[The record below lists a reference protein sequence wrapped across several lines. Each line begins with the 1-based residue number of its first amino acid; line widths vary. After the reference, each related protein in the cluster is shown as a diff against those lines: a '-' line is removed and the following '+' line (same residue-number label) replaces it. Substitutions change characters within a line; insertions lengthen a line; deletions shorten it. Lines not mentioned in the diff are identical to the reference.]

1 MRRRNTGSNMNKKI
15 LRLAGP
21 SILANITVPLVGMAD
36 LAIAGRLGDAAAI
49 GGIAIGTML
58 FDLLYWNLGFLR
70 VGTGGKAA
78 QAYGRRDF
86 KESINVLTQSLGTAL
101 IAALFLLIIQYVYV
115 VGAFAILDTTPQVE
129 SMARDYFFI
138 RIWAAP
144 ATLSLFSFKGWF
156 IGMQNTVSPMVT
168 DIIVNSSNILLSI
181 IFAIPMKMGIAGVA
195 LGTVAAQYIGI
206 LSAVILM
213 NRYYKKLFKYINL
226 KGSLKLK
233 EMKDFFVLNG
243 NLFLRSAS
251 LLLVY
256 TGFTALSAKYGDQ
269 LLAVSTIMMKLMLLY
284 SYLVDGF
291 AYAGEAITGRYV
303 GAKDLFSLKKAVK
316 LLFLWT
322 FIIAAISTLAY
333 VLAGEPIF
341 RLLTN
346 NDEVIAASAEFMPW
360 LLIVP
365 VISCV
370 AFMWDGIYIGATA
383 ASAIRDTMIASAA
396 AFFLTYYAT
405 EWIIGIQ
412 ALYVAYSAHLVVR
425 SVMMTVMAKKE
436 VYGRLVS

>member
-1 MRRRNTGSNMNKKI
+1 MNKKI

-49 GGIAIGTML
+49 GGVAIGTML

-78 QAYGRRDF
+78 QSYGKRDF
-86 KESINVLTQSLGTAL
+86 RESVNILVQSLGTAL
-101 IAALFLLIIQYVYV
+101 LSALFLLIIQYFYIL
-115 VGAFAILDTTPQVE
+115 GAFAILETTPQVE
-129 SMARDYFFI
+129 AMAKEYFFI

-144 ATLSLFSFKGWF
+144 ATLSLFAFKGWF
-156 IGMQNTVSPMVT
+156 IGMQNTLSPMVT
-168 DIIVNSSNILLSI
+168 DIVVNVFNIVLSV
-181 IFAIPMKMGIAGVA
+181 IFAFPMKMGIAGIA
-195 LGTVAAQYIGI
+195 LGTVAAQYIG
-206 LSAVILM
+206 LTSAVLLLT
-213 NRYYKKLFKYINL
+213 RYYKKLFKYINL
-226 KGSLKLK
+226 KASLKIR
-233 EMKDFFVLNG
+233 EMKDFFILNG

-256 TGFTALSAKYGDQ
+256 TGFTALSATYGDK

-284 SYLVDGF
+284 SYMVDGF
-291 AYAGEAITGRYV
+291 AYAGEALTGRYV
-303 GAKDLFSLKKAVK
+303 GSRDMTSLKRAVK
-316 LLFLWT
+316 LLFAWT

-333 VLAGEPIF
+333 LFAGEPIF

-346 NDEVIAASAEFMPW
+346 NAEVLEASGPFMPW
-360 LLIVP
+360 LLVVP

-383 ASAIRDTMIASAA
+383 ASAIRNTMIVSAA
-396 AFFLTYYAT
+396 GFFITYYAT
-405 EWIIGIQ
+405 KGVIGIQ
-412 ALYVAYSAHLVVR
+412 ALYLAYSAHLIIR
-425 SVMMTVMAKKE
+425 SIMMTFMARKE
-436 VYGRLVS
+436 VYGKLVP

>member
-1 MRRRNTGSNMNKKI
+1 MNNKI

-21 SILANITVPLVGMAD
+21 SILANITVPLVGMTD

-86 KESINVLTQSLGTAL
+86 KDSINILVQSVGTAV
-101 IAALFLLIIQYVYV
+101 IAALILLAIQYIYV
-115 VGAFAILDTTPQVE
+115 VAAFAVLNTTPEVE
-129 SMARDYFFI
+129 TLAKEYFFI

-168 DIIVNSSNILLSI
+168 DITVNALNITLSI
-181 IFAIPMKMGIAGVA
+181 IFAFPMKMGIAGVA
-195 LGTVAAQYIGI
+195 LGTVAAQYIG
-206 LSAVILM
+206 LGTALFLM
-213 NRYYKKLFKYINL
+213 TRYYKKLFKYINIRA
-226 KGSLKLK
+226 SLKIK
-233 EMKDFFVLNG
+233 EMKEFFILNG

-256 TGFTALSAKYGDQ
+256 TGFTALSARYGNQ

-291 AYAGEAITGRYV
+291 AYAGEAITGRYI
-303 GAKDLFSLKKAVK
+303 GAKDLVSLKRAVK
-316 LLFLWT
+316 LLFTWT
-322 FIIAAISTLAY
+322 FTIAAVSTLAY
-333 VLAGEPIF
+333 LLAGEPIF

-346 NDEVIAASAEFMPW
+346 NNDVLAASAPFMPW
-360 LLIVP
+360 LLLVP

-383 ASAIRDTMIASAA
+383 AKAIRNTMILSAA
-396 AFFLTYYAT
+396 GFFVVFFAT
-405 EWIIGIQ
+405 EWFLGIQ
-412 ALYVAYSAHLVVR
+412 ALYVAYSAHLIIR
-425 SVMMTVMAKKE
+425 SIMMTVMAKKE
-436 VYGRLVS
+436 VFGRLVS

>member
-1 MRRRNTGSNMNKKI
+1 MNKKI

-49 GGIAIGTML
+49 GGVAIGTML

-78 QAYGRRDF
+78 QSYGKRDF
-86 KESINVLTQSLGTAL
+86 RESVNILVQSLGTAL
-101 IAALFLLIIQYVYV
+101 LSAIFLLIIQYFYIL
-115 VGAFAILDTTPQVE
+115 GAFAILETTPQVE
-129 SMARDYFFI
+129 AMAKEYFFI

-144 ATLSLFSFKGWF
+144 ATLSLFAFKGWF
-156 IGMQNTVSPMVT
+156 IGMQNTLSPMVT
-168 DIIVNSSNILLSI
+168 DIVVNVFNIVLSV
-181 IFAIPMKMGIAGVA
+181 IFAFPMKMGIAGIA
-195 LGTVAAQYIGI
+195 LGTVAAQYIG
-206 LSAVILM
+206 LSSAVLLLT
-213 NRYYKKLFKYINL
+213 RYYKKLFKYINL
-226 KGSLKLK
+226 KASLKIR
-233 EMKDFFVLNG
+233 EMKDFFILNG

-256 TGFTALSAKYGDQ
+256 TGFTALSATYGDK

-284 SYLVDGF
+284 SYMVDGF
-291 AYAGEAITGRYV
+291 AYAGEALTGRYV
-303 GAKDLFSLKKAVK
+303 GARDMTSLKRAVK
-316 LLFLWT
+316 LLFAWT

-333 VLAGEPIF
+333 LFAGEPIF

-346 NDEVIAASAEFMPW
+346 NAEVLEASGPFMPW
-360 LLIVP
+360 LLVVP

-383 ASAIRDTMIASAA
+383 ASAIRNTMIVSAA
-396 AFFLTYYAT
+396 GFFITYYAT
-405 EWIIGIQ
+405 KGVIGIQ
-412 ALYVAYSAHLVVR
+412 ALYLAYSAHLIIR
-425 SVMMTVMAKKE
+425 SIMMTFMARKE
-436 VYGRLVS
+436 VYGKLVP

>member
-1 MRRRNTGSNMNKKI
+1 MNKKI

-49 GGIAIGTML
+49 GGVAIGTML

-78 QAYGRRDF
+78 QSYGKRDF
-86 KESINVLTQSLGTAL
+86 RESVNILVQSLGTAL
-101 IAALFLLIIQYVYV
+101 LSALFLLIIQYFYIL
-115 VGAFAILDTTPQVE
+115 GAFAILETTPQVE
-129 SMARDYFFI
+129 AMAKEYFFI

-144 ATLSLFSFKGWF
+144 ATLSLFAFKGWF
-156 IGMQNTVSPMVT
+156 IGMQNTLSPMVT
-168 DIIVNSSNILLSI
+168 DIVVNVFNIVLSVL
-181 IFAIPMKMGIAGVA
+181 FAFPMKMGIAGIA
-195 LGTVAAQYIGI
+195 LGTVAAQYIG
-206 LSAVILM
+206 LMSAALLLT
-213 NRYYKKLFKYINL
+213 RYYKKLFKYINL
-226 KGSLKLK
+226 KASLKIR
-233 EMKDFFVLNG
+233 EMKDFFILNG

-256 TGFTALSAKYGDQ
+256 TGFTALSATYGDK

-284 SYLVDGF
+284 SYMVDGF
-291 AYAGEAITGRYV
+291 AYAGEALTGRYV
-303 GAKDLFSLKKAVK
+303 GARDMTSLKRAVK
-316 LLFLWT
+316 LLFAWT

-333 VLAGEPIF
+333 LFAGEPIF

-346 NDEVIAASAEFMPW
+346 NAEVLEASGPFMPW
-360 LLIVP
+360 LLVVP

-383 ASAIRDTMIASAA
+383 SSAIRNTMIVSAA
-396 AFFLTYYAT
+396 GFFITYYAT
-405 EWIIGIQ
+405 KGVIGIQ
-412 ALYVAYSAHLVVR
+412 ALYLAYSAHLIIR
-425 SVMMTVMAKKE
+425 SIMMTFMARKE
-436 VYGRLVS
+436 VYGKLVP

>member
-1 MRRRNTGSNMNKKI
+1 MNKKI

-86 KESINVLTQSLGTAL
+86 KDSINVLTQSLGTAL

-322 FIIAAISTLAY
+322 FIIAGISTLAY

>member
-1 MRRRNTGSNMNKKI
+1 MNKKI

-49 GGIAIGTML
+49 GGVAIGTML

-78 QAYGRRDF
+78 QSYGKRDF
-86 KESINVLTQSLGTAL
+86 RESVNILVQSLGTAL
-101 IAALFLLIIQYVYV
+101 LSALFLLIIQYFYIL
-115 VGAFAILDTTPQVE
+115 GAFAILETTPQVE
-129 SMARDYFFI
+129 AMAKEYFFI

-144 ATLSLFSFKGWF
+144 ATLSLFAFKGWF
-156 IGMQNTVSPMVT
+156 IGMQNTLSPMVT
-168 DIIVNSSNILLSI
+168 DIVVNVFNIVLSV
-181 IFAIPMKMGIAGVA
+181 IFAFPMKMGIAGIA
-195 LGTVAAQYIGI
+195 LGTVAAQYIG
-206 LSAVILM
+206 LMSAVLLLT
-213 NRYYKKLFKYINL
+213 RYYKKLFKYINL
-226 KGSLKLK
+226 KASLKIR
-233 EMKDFFVLNG
+233 EMKDFFILNG

-256 TGFTALSAKYGDQ
+256 TGFTALSATYGDK

-284 SYLVDGF
+284 SYMVDGF
-291 AYAGEAITGRYV
+291 AYAGEALTGRYV
-303 GAKDLFSLKKAVK
+303 GARDMTSLKRAVK
-316 LLFLWT
+316 LLFAWT

-333 VLAGEPIF
+333 LFAGEPIF

-346 NDEVIAASAEFMPW
+346 NAEVLEASGPFMPW
-360 LLIVP
+360 LLVVP

-383 ASAIRDTMIASAA
+383 SSAIRNTMIVSAA
-396 AFFLTYYAT
+396 GFFITYYAT
-405 EWIIGIQ
+405 KGVIGIQ
-412 ALYVAYSAHLVVR
+412 ALYLAYSAHLIIR
-425 SVMMTVMAKKE
+425 SIMMTFMARKE
-436 VYGRLVS
+436 VYGKLVP

>member
-1 MRRRNTGSNMNKKI
+1 MNKKI

-49 GGIAIGTML
+49 GGVAIGTML

-78 QAYGRRDF
+78 QSYGKRDF
-86 KESINVLTQSLGTAL
+86 RESVNILVQSLGTAL
-101 IAALFLLIIQYVYV
+101 LSALFLLIIQYFYIL
-115 VGAFAILDTTPQVE
+115 GAFAILETTPQVE
-129 SMARDYFFI
+129 AMAKEYFFI

-144 ATLSLFSFKGWF
+144 ATLSLFAFKGWF
-156 IGMQNTVSPMVT
+156 IGMQNTLSPMVT
-168 DIIVNSSNILLSI
+168 DIVVNVFNIVLSVL
-181 IFAIPMKMGIAGVA
+181 FAFPMKMGIAGIA
-195 LGTVAAQYIGI
+195 LGTVAAQYIG
-206 LSAVILM
+206 LMSAVLLLT
-213 NRYYKKLFKYINL
+213 RYYKKLFKYINL
-226 KGSLKLK
+226 KASLKIR
-233 EMKDFFVLNG
+233 EMKDFFILNG

-256 TGFTALSAKYGDQ
+256 TGFTALSATYGDK

-284 SYLVDGF
+284 SYMVDGF
-291 AYAGEAITGRYV
+291 AYAGEALTGRYV
-303 GAKDLFSLKKAVK
+303 GSRDMTSLKRAVK
-316 LLFLWT
+316 LLFAWT

-333 VLAGEPIF
+333 LFAGEPIF

-346 NDEVIAASAEFMPW
+346 NAEVLEASGPFMPW
-360 LLIVP
+360 LLVVP

-383 ASAIRDTMIASAA
+383 SSAIRNTMIVSAA
-396 AFFLTYYAT
+396 GFFITYYAT
-405 EWIIGIQ
+405 KGAIGIQ
-412 ALYVAYSAHLVVR
+412 ALYLAYSAHLIIR
-425 SVMMTVMAKKE
+425 SIMMTFMARKE
-436 VYGRLVS
+436 VYGKLVP

>member
-1 MRRRNTGSNMNKKI
+1 MNKKI

-49 GGIAIGTML
+49 GGVAIGTML

-78 QAYGRRDF
+78 QSYGKRDF
-86 KESINVLTQSLGTAL
+86 RESVNILVQSLGTAL
-101 IAALFLLIIQYVYV
+101 LSALFLLIIQYFYIL
-115 VGAFAILDTTPQVE
+115 GAFAILETTPQVE
-129 SMARDYFFI
+129 AMAKEYFFI

-144 ATLSLFSFKGWF
+144 ATLSLFAFKGWF
-156 IGMQNTVSPMVT
+156 IGMQNTLSPMVT
-168 DIIVNSSNILLSI
+168 DIVVNVFNIVLSVL
-181 IFAIPMKMGIAGVA
+181 FAFPMKMGIAGIA
-195 LGTVAAQYIGI
+195 LGTVAAQYIG
-206 LSAVILM
+206 LMSAVLLLT
-213 NRYYKKLFKYINL
+213 RYYKKLFKYINL
-226 KGSLKLK
+226 KASLKIR
-233 EMKDFFVLNG
+233 EMKDFFILNG

-256 TGFTALSAKYGDQ
+256 TGFTALSATYGDK

-284 SYLVDGF
+284 SYMVDGF
-291 AYAGEAITGRYV
+291 AYAGEALTGRYV
-303 GAKDLFSLKKAVK
+303 GSRDMTSLKRAVK
-316 LLFLWT
+316 LLFAWT

-333 VLAGEPIF
+333 LFAGEPIF

-346 NDEVIAASAEFMPW
+346 NAEVLEASGPFMPW
-360 LLIVP
+360 LLVVP

-383 ASAIRDTMIASAA
+383 SSAIRNTMIVSAA
-396 AFFLTYYAT
+396 GFFITYYAT
-405 EWIIGIQ
+405 KGVIGIQ
-412 ALYVAYSAHLVVR
+412 ALYLAYSAHLIIR
-425 SVMMTVMAKKE
+425 SIMMTFMARKE
-436 VYGRLVS
+436 VYGKLVP

>member
-1 MRRRNTGSNMNKKI
+1 MNKKI

-49 GGIAIGTML
+49 GGVAIGTML

-78 QAYGRRDF
+78 QSYGKRDF
-86 KESINVLTQSLGTAL
+86 RESVNILVQSLGTAL
-101 IAALFLLIIQYVYV
+101 LSALFLLIIQYFYIL
-115 VGAFAILDTTPQVE
+115 GAFAILETTPQVE
-129 SMARDYFFI
+129 AMAKEYFFI

-144 ATLSLFSFKGWF
+144 ATLSLFAFKGWF
-156 IGMQNTVSPMVT
+156 IGMQNTLSPMVT
-168 DIIVNSSNILLSI
+168 DIVVNVFNIVLSV
-181 IFAIPMKMGIAGVA
+181 IFAFPMKMGIAGIA
-195 LGTVAAQYIGI
+195 LGTVAAQYIG
-206 LSAVILM
+206 LTSAVLLLT
-213 NRYYKKLFKYINL
+213 RYYKKLFKYINL
-226 KGSLKLK
+226 KASLKIR
-233 EMKDFFVLNG
+233 EMKDFFILNG

-256 TGFTALSAKYGDQ
+256 TGFTALSATYGDK

-284 SYLVDGF
+284 SYMVDGF
-291 AYAGEAITGRYV
+291 AYAGEALTGRYV
-303 GAKDLFSLKKAVK
+303 GARDMTSLKRAVK
-316 LLFLWT
+316 LLFAWT

-333 VLAGEPIF
+333 LFAGEPIF

-346 NDEVIAASAEFMPW
+346 NAEVLEASGPFMPW
-360 LLIVP
+360 LLVVP

-383 ASAIRDTMIASAA
+383 ASAIRNTMIVSAA
-396 AFFLTYYAT
+396 GFFITYYAT
-405 EWIIGIQ
+405 KGAIGIQ
-412 ALYVAYSAHLVVR
+412 ALYLAYSAHLIIR
-425 SVMMTVMAKKE
+425 SIMMTFMARKE
-436 VYGRLVS
+436 VYGKLVP

>member
-1 MRRRNTGSNMNKKI
+1 MNNKI
-15 LRLAGP
+15 LKLAGP

-86 KESINVLTQSLGTAL
+86 RESINVLVQSLGTAL
-101 IAALFLLIIQYVYV
+101 IAALFLLAIQYIYI
-115 VGAFAILDTTPQVE
+115 VGAFAVLDTTPVVE
-129 SMARDYFFI
+129 QMAREYFFI

-144 ATLSLFSFKGWF
+144 ATLTLFSFKGWF
-156 IGMQNTVSPMVT
+156 IGMQNTVSPMIT
-168 DIIVNSSNILLSI
+168 DIIVNISNILLSI
-181 IFAIPMKMGIAGVA
+181 LFAFPMKMGIAGIA
-195 LGTVAAQYIGI
+195 LGTVTAQYIG
-206 LSAVILM
+206 LGSAIFLM
-213 NRYYKKLFKYINL
+213 NNYYKKLFKYINIRA
-226 KGSLKLK
+226 SLKIK
-233 EMKDFFVLNG
+233 EMKEFFVLNG

-256 TGFTALSAKYGDQ
+256 SGFTALSARYGEE

-291 AYAGEAITGRYV
+291 AYAGEALAGRYI
-303 GAKDLFSLKKAVK
+303 GARDILSLKRAVR

-322 FIIAAISTLAY
+322 FVIAAVSTVAY
-333 VLAGEPIF
+333 MAAGETIF
-341 RLLTN
+341 GLLTN
-346 NDEVIAASAEFMPW
+346 NREVIEAASPFMPW
-360 LLIVP
+360 LLLVP

-383 ASAIRDTMIASAA
+383 SSAIRNTMIISAA
-396 AFFLTYYAT
+396 AFFIVFYAT
-405 EWIIGIQ
+405 ERFAGIQ
-412 ALYVAYSAHLVVR
+412 ALYIAYSAHLIVR
-425 SVMMTVMAKKE
+425 SIMMTIMAKKE
-436 VYGRLVS
+436 VFGRLVSG

>member
-1 MRRRNTGSNMNKKI
+1 MNKKI

-49 GGIAIGTML
+49 GGVAIGTML

-78 QAYGRRDF
+78 QAYGKRDF
-86 KESINVLTQSLGTAL
+86 RESVKILVQSIGTAL
-101 IAALFLLIIQYVYV
+101 LAALFLLIIQYFYIL
-115 VGAFAILDTTPQVE
+115 GAFALLHTTPQVE
-129 SMARDYFFI
+129 EMAKEYFFI

-144 ATLSLFSFKGWF
+144 ATLSLFAFKGWF

-168 DIIVNSSNILLSI
+168 DIVVNVFNIALSI
-181 IFAIPMKMGIAGVA
+181 LFALPLQMGIAGIA

-206 LSAVILM
+206 ITAVLLM
-213 NRYYKKLFKYINL
+213 TRYYKKLFKYINL
-226 KGSLKLK
+226 KASLKLK
-233 EMKDFFVLNG
+233 EMKDFFILNG

-256 TGFTALSAKYGDQ
+256 TGFTALSAAYGDK

-284 SYLVDGF
+284 SYMVDGF
-291 AYAGEAITGRYV
+291 AYAGEALTGRYV
-303 GAKDLFSLKKAVK
+303 GARDLFSLKKAVK
-316 LLFLWT
+316 LLFVWT
-322 FIIAAISTLAY
+322 FVIAGISTFAY
-333 VLAGEPIF
+333 LFAGEPIF

-346 NDEVIAASAEFMPW
+346 NADVLEASAPFMPW
-360 LLIVP
+360 LLLVP

-383 ASAIRDTMIASAA
+383 ASAIRNTMISSAA
-396 AFFLTYYAT
+396 LFFITYYAT
-405 EWIIGIQ
+405 KGFIGIQ
-412 ALYVAYSAHLVVR
+412 ALYLAYSVHLIVR
-425 SVMMTVMAKKE
+425 SVMMTIMAKKE
-436 VYGRLVS
+436 VYGKLVS